1 LISTHWRKLRFGLP
15 RPHTPIHPSTVRES
29 SAPAPALEKP
39 WRRRL
44 AVPSLL
50 APPREVRIKEVE
62 RGTFSQH
69 AIETVRFDLRI
80 RRAHA
85 VTGQF
90 AREKPRVQDAIDRF
104 VIAYYQRDAERDDG
118 TLPRLISNSLPPL
131 PADVDRS
138 RKSDSV
144 KVRREAFFPPLLAEK
159 IDERWKELR
168 FRSISEYVTSVMRY
182 DLLLGGKHRQFPTND
197 FHPEILAAL
206 DRETLTEFLKNRKP
220 KIFLDYLLEDA
231 AKKELTREECEV
243 LLVAIGK
250 KIRALAIEY
259 FL

>member
-1 LISTHWRKLRFGLP
+1 MSSHPTAPDGSASP
-15 RPHTPIHPSTVRES
+15 TP
-29 SAPAPALEKP
+29 KG

-44 AVPSLL
+44 AISTVLNP
-50 APPREVRIKEVE
+50 AIDVRIMELE

-69 AIETVRFDLRI
+69 AIETVCFDLRI

-90 AREKPRVQDAIDRF
+90 ARDEPRVQDAIDRF
-104 VIAYYQRDAERDDG
+104 IIAYYWPDAERDGG
-118 TLPRLISNSLPPL
+118 TLRRLIVNELPPL
-131 PADVDRS
+131 TFVPKRI
-138 RKSDSV
+138 SDSV

-159 IDERWKELR
+159 IEERWKELK

-182 DLLLGGKHRQFPTND
+182 DLLLGGGHRLFPTND

-206 DRETLTEFLKNRKP
+206 DRETLNEFLKNRKP
-220 KIFLDYLLEDA
+220 KIRLDYLLEEA
-231 AKKELTREECEV
+231 AGKKLTREECEA